1 MLFGLLYIF
10 VLGMF
15 YVILGSFVIRMIF
28 SWIAPD
34 SDSAI
39 YRAAYFLTE
48 IFVAPVRI
56 FMAKHNILTDFPI
69 DMSYMFGYLLYVILF
84 WVLTAV
90 GSVI

>member
-1 MLFGLLYIF
+1 MLFDLLYVF

-15 YVILGSFVIRMIF
+15 YVILASFMIRMIF

-39 YRAAYFLTE
+39 YRVAYFLTE
-48 IFVAPVRI
+48 IFIAPVRV
-56 FMAKHNILTDFPI
+56 FMERNNILTDFPI
-69 DMSYMFGYLLYVILF
+69 DMSYMFGYFLYVILF